1 MTMAWFRVSPHG
13 RNFFMSATP
22 LRLAVVVG
30 SVREGRFGS
39 KVAGWFAEEAREAG
53 RYEVD
58 VIDLAEL
65 PLPLVMPNFGSE
77 PDAPT
82 AQLRDQLSARL
93 HAADAFVLVTPEYNH
108 SFPASLKN
116 FIDWFRP
123 EWAAKAF
130 ALVSYGGQSG
140 GIRAAE
146 HLRAVV
152 SELHAVSVRDAMS
165 FHNAWESFGE
175 DNRIDDGGDSAT
187 AAKRMLG
194 QLDWWATNLRDGLKS
209 RPYPG

>member
-1 MTMAWFRVSPHG
+1 
-13 RNFFMSATP
+13 MSETA

-39 KVAGWFAEEAREAG
+39 KVAHWFAEEAREFG

-58 VIDLAEL
+58 VIDLADL
-65 PLPLVMPNFGSE
+65 PLPLAMPNFGSE

-82 AQLRDQLSARL
+82 AEVHAQLSARL

-108 SFPASLKN
+108 SFPAALKN

-123 EWAAKAF
+123 EWVAKAF
-130 ALVSYGGQSG
+130 GLVSYGGQGG

-165 FHNAWESFGE
+165 LHNAWGSFDE
-175 DNRIDDGGDSAT
+175 DNRIHDGGASAT

-194 QLDWWATNLRDGLKS
+194 QLYWWASNLRDGLRS